1 MQSALEIQD
10 LGIRLDADWV
20 LRHLDLR
27 IEDQQLACLLG
38 PSGCGKT
45 TLLRAVAGLQPHAE
59 GKIRLFGDEVG
70 GLPPER
76 RGIGLVFQDD
86 ALFPHLTAAENIA
99 FGLHA
104 VCAADRRERVQS
116 LARRMHLAGLLERY
130 PHELSGGQR
139 QRVALARALA
149 VRPRLLLLDEPFAAL
164 DRELREQL
172 AGDLRELLREEGMT
186 ALLVTHDQYEAFAMA
201 DQIGVM
207 HQGGILQWGDA
218 HTLYHQPAHPFVAR
232 FIGHGSFLPLQ
243 RDASGGWSCAL
254 GPLQG
259 YALPPGDHLTL
270 FVRPEMIVPDPNGRV
285 VGDIVRRV
293 FRGDRQLYT
302 VQLPDGHRVLAASTE
317 WFPDALAIR
326 LRPEIKQA
334 VVFSHAAPERPRP

>member
-1 MQSALEIQD
+1 MQSALVIQD
-10 LGIRLDADWV
+10 LGIRLNADWI
-20 LRHLDLR
+20 LRHLNLR

-45 TLLRAVAGLQPHAE
+45 TLLRTVAGLQPHLE
-59 GKIRLFGDEVG
+59 GSIRLFGDDVG
-70 GLPPER
+70 GIPPER

-99 FGLHA
+99 FGLRSLG
-104 VCAADRRERVQS
+104 AADRRERVQS
-116 LARRMHLAGLLERY
+116 LARRMHLGGLLERY

-207 HQGGILQWGDA
+207 HQGRILQWGDA
-218 HTLYHQPAHPFVAR
+218 PTLYHRPAHPFVAR

-243 RDASGGWSCAL
+243 RDAQGQWSCGL
-254 GPLQG
+254 GTVDPTN
-259 YALPPGDHLTL
+259 LPDGEHFTL
-270 FVRPEMIVPDPNGRV
+270 FVRPEMVIPDPDGKI

-293 FRGDRQLYT
+293 FRGDRHLYT
-302 VQLPDGHRVLAASTE
+302 VQLRDGHRVVATSPE
-317 WFPDALAIR
+317 WLPDAISIR
-326 LRPEIKQA
+326 LRPEIGEA
-334 VVFSHAAPERPRP
+334 VIFGHSAA

>member
-1 MQSALEIQD
+1 MPAALDIQD
-10 LGIRLDADWV
+10 LGVRLDTDWV
-20 LRHLDLR
+20 LRHLNLSL
-27 IEDQQLACLLG
+27 EDQQLACLLG

-45 TLLRAVAGLQPHAE
+45 TLLRAVAGLQVHAE
-59 GKIRLFGDEVG
+59 GCIRLFGEDVG
-70 GLPPER
+70 RQPPER

-86 ALFPHLTAAENIA
+86 ALFPHLSAAENIA

-104 VCAADRRERVQS
+104 QSAAKRRDRVQW
-116 LARRMHLAGLLERY
+116 LTQRLHLQGLLARY

-149 VRPRLLLLDEPFAAL
+149 ARPRLLLLDEPFAAL

-172 AGDLRELLREEGMT
+172 AGDVREIVREEGMT
-186 ALLVTHDQYEAFAMA
+186 ALLVTHDQYEAFALA

-207 HQGGILQWGDA
+207 HQGRILQWGDA

-243 RDASGGWSCAL
+243 RDPSGGWRCAL
-254 GPLQG
+254 G
-259 YALPPGDHLTL
+259 ALPERHLPADDHLTL
-270 FVRPEMIVPDPNGRV
+270 FVRPEMIVPDPNGAV
-285 VGDIVRRV
+285 IGHIVRRV

-302 VQLPDGHRVLAASTE
+302 VQLPDGHRILAASAE
-317 WFPDALAIR
+317 WLPDALAIR
-326 LRPEIKQA
+326 LRAELGDA
-334 VVFSHAAPERPRP
+334 VVFSHATLPPAC